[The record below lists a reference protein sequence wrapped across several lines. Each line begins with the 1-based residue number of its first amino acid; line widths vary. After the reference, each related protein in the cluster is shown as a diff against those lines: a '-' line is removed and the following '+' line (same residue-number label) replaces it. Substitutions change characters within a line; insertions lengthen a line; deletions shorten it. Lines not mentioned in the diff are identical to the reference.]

1 MKTERLV
8 EMTFGIALILIIV
21 IAGFGQAVLQLWNWL
36 MPTIFGL
43 PAISFW
49 QAVGLLGLSWIL
61 FGGLR
66 GFGFHDVRM
75 RRHSNRPTLA
85 HDFRGTRSSAE
96 IPWRILWKTSFS
108 RRDGVNAS
116 YQRWPQSAS
125 TALDSRHPPS
135 GTGKLPCGIGIIL
148 LAQFA

>member
-1 MKTERLV
+1 MNAERLV
-8 EMTFGIALILIIV
+8 EKTFGIALIVIIV

-75 RRHSNRPTLA
+75 RRHS
-85 HDFRGTRSSAE
+85 HDR
-96 IPWRILWKTSFS
+96 PWRMTSEERKS
-108 RRDGVNAS
+108 LRKSLAASCRKSVSADEATTDGAHAS
-116 YQRWPQSAS
+116 
-125 TALDSRHPPS
+125 
-135 GTGKLPCGIGIIL
+135 GE
-148 LAQFA
+148 